1 MRRAAEPAPVSR
13 PVWRFMTAWFER
25 YLHRHLDA
33 LRLPLWGGPP
43 AGHPGP
49 VVVYCNHP
57 SWWDAAVILILG
69 RRLFPER
76 ESRAP
81 FDARML
87 AKYRIFERLGAF
99 GVDIDSPRGAAQFM
113 VAARAILAGP
123 HRILWITAQGRFRD
137 VRARPLDLR
146 PGVARLP
153 EIAPDALF
161 VPMAL
166 EYAFWDERGAGAF
179 AAFGPG
185 LSGAE
190 LAALARPERLAR
202 MEAELTATLDRLGAD
217 VISREPGR
225 FRAVVAGRKG
235 VGGVYDLWRRAAARL
250 RGRRFEAAHSVAD
263 GRDPAE

>member
-1 MRRAAEPAPVSR
+1 MRRAAEPAPVSQ

-25 YLHRHLDA
+25 YLHRHLDG

-43 AGHPGP
+43 ADHPGP

-57 SWWDAAVILILG
+57 SWWDAVVILILG

-99 GVDIDSPRGAAQFM
+99 GVDLDSPRGAAQFLG
-113 VAARAILAGP
+113 AARAILGRP
-123 HRILWITAQGRFRD
+123 DQILWITAQGRFCD
-137 VRARPLDLR
+137 VRARPLSLR

-153 EIAPDALF
+153 EVAPDALF

-185 LSGAE
+185 VSGAE
-190 LAALARPERLAR
+190 LATMPRPDRLAR
-202 MEAELTATLDRLGAD
+202 MEADLAATLDRLGAD
-217 VISREPGR
+217 IISREPER
-225 FRAVVAGRKG
+225 FRAVVAGAKG
-235 VGGVYDLWRRAAARL
+235 VGGVYDVWRRVAAAL
-250 RGRRFEAAHSVAD
+250 RGRRFEPGHRASD
-263 GRDPAE
+263 GRSPAE